1 MNRALTRDKSRDK
14 TGQTTGDR
22 TASSTGRLAGGC
34 KGIGALIVLLAV
46 VVGVPVLM
54 TILNLVPHH
63 LPTISSALTTLKA
76 RDNGQL
82 VAGVIAAGVW
92 VCWALF
98 IVSLLPEIAAL
109 ARHRPARTL
118 AGLGGFQR
126 PAAALVAAVA
136 LAFTLVPIAVDSS
149 APRADA
155 AGLPAASTYSTTHSI
170 SQTLDPSTS
179 HTRNDTGPH
188 TVGDTA
194 APASAERVGDVQPS
208 IGHGAPR
215 ASEMTDWS
223 TAVTTNYEVQRRDT
237 LWGIAADHLGDPL
250 RYREIV
256 ELNRDLVGPDNE
268 ITPGT
273 VLQLPTVAPAATQPG
288 DATTRPNTVVRVE
301 PGDTL
306 WGIEQ
311 HVTGSGD
318 NWPQAWAANS
328 GRPEPGGATF
338 TDPALI
344 RPGWSID
351 IPPAAPSTPGTRLHQ
366 QPAHPKPATQS
377 SASEAPGTVT
387 TPPHQAPGQQ
397 APGQQTPRHGQAPVP
412 VEVPPAQPEKQ
423 APMTTAPDAQGAPSS
438 VRSAHSD
445 AESDSSSELPML
457 AFAGGGMLMASL
469 ALTALVSY
477 RRRQFRERRP
487 GRTISGTPPELIGM
501 EQALLAT
508 GRAGSADVRWLDH
521 ALRSLTQI
529 LTKTDDGQLPDVVA
543 VCMTEDLLTLVLT
556 TAALQ
561 APLPW
566 TVDASGTRW
575 SVRRT
580 DELSYTQDHRS
591 FFFAPFPTLVS
602 VGYTTGGEHWMLDL
616 ERIAAMSLAGDQER
630 CLNLMRFLAAELAH
644 NSWSEMLRVT
654 IVGFGEELVGVNPNR
669 LTYTEDVNG
678 AIATLN
684 RHRQTVTEAMTDAGV
699 DVLTGRLRDVLGD
712 SWAPNVLLIAPH
724 LLADNAAGSALNS
737 DGMSG
742 LAELLGAMKAQPSRA
757 SIALV
762 LTADPDADQHADATR
777 WQLTVDS
784 GGILRIPALGLE
796 LIAQQIPA
804 CDAAGLSQM
813 LALAAAGDDQSV
825 PAARGQQPWDEFADA
840 CGGLIVPP
848 APTQS
853 EPAEPG
859 GQGGL
864 GGQSGPGH
872 VPGLHLAD
880 STAFVSNSVLPLSPQ
895 TYLEQTATTEPDL
908 LALAPQVDCGLREQ
922 VTRADPD
929 LDADLAAW
937 ADTICPRPRL
947 TLLGPVQVRAAGQLP
962 ARSPQLAFHTEVVAY
977 LATRPAGVLSDRYAR
992 AIWPSEPDVVGKTK
1006 VRESVSTVRVWLG
1019 EDPAT
1024 RQPYLPSG
1032 SFEAGR
1038 ARYRINQLLCDAELF
1053 RRLRLRGVVRGPEGI
1068 GDLQSALALVTG
1080 EPFADLPTPRKGS
1093 PGGYSWLADANSR
1106 LDHEYAAMIVDVAHI
1121 VATHYLAAGEPAAA
1135 AAAAQVALRAGSYE
1149 DVPLL
1154 DLVAACDA
1162 QDQRAEADA
1171 YVKKILANHDA
1182 DVEED
1187 LPPRTAQVLFRRQW
1201 THRAS

>member
-1 MNRALTRDKSRDK
+1 MSRTMSRSSARDLP
-14 TGQTTGDR
+14 GQTTAVARVSPGV
-22 TASSTGRLAGGC
+22 RLARLG
-34 KGIGALIVLLAV
+34 KGIGALLVLFAV

-54 TILNLVPHH
+54 TVLNLVPHS
-63 LPTISSALTTLKA
+63 LPTRSQALTSLKA

-98 IVSLLPEIAAL
+98 TLSLLPEIAAL

-126 PAAALVAAVA
+126 PAGALVAAVA
-136 LAFTLVPIAVDSS
+136 LAFTLVPIAVDSR

-155 AGLPAASTYSTTHSI
+155 AGLPTVSTHSI
-170 SQTLDPSTS
+170 SQTLNPSTIG
-179 HTRNDTGPH
+179 TGTGPS
-188 TVGDTA
+188 TVEDTA
-194 APASAERVGDVQPS
+194 ELASLERTAGLQPS
-208 IGHGAPR
+208 GRHGDPH
-215 ASEMTDWS
+215 ASEATDRS
-223 TAVTTNYEVQRRDT
+223 TPATTLYEVQRRDT
-237 LWGIAADHLGDPL
+237 LWDIAARHLGDPL

-273 VLQLPTVAPAATQPG
+273 VLRIPTVAPVATQPG
-288 DATTRPNTVVRVE
+288 EAAGGANTVVRVE

-306 WGIEQ
+306 WGIEE
-311 HVTGSGD
+311 HVTGSGI
-318 NWPQAWAANS
+318 NWPQAWAANK
-328 GRPEPGGATF
+328 GRPEPGGARL

-351 IPPAAPSTPGTRLHQ
+351 IPPAATSTPGTGLHQ
-366 QPAHPKPATQS
+366 KPAHAKPAQQS

-387 TPPHQAPGQQ
+387 SAPHQAPGQQ
-397 APGQQTPRHGQAPVP
+397 APGQQTHRHGQAPVP
-412 VEVPPAQPEKQ
+412 VEGGPAQTEKQ
-423 APMTTAPDAQGAPSS
+423 APMATAPDAQGEPTSVRRAPS
-438 VRSAHSD
+438 D
-445 AESDSSSELPML
+445 AASDSSSELPML
-457 AFAGGGMLMASL
+457 AFAGGGMLLASL

-487 GRTISGTPPELIGM
+487 GRTISGTPPELVGL

-508 GRAGSADVRWLDH
+508 GRAGSADVQWLDH
-521 ALRSLTQI
+521 ALRSLTQA
-529 LTKTDDGQLPDVVA
+529 LAKTDDGQLPDVVA
-543 VCMTEDLLTLVLT
+543 ACMTGEVLTLVLT
-556 TAALQ
+556 TAARQ

-580 DELSYTQDHRS
+580 DELSYTQEARS

-602 VGYTTGGEHWMLDL
+602 VGYTAGGEHWMLDL
-616 ERIAAMSLAGDQER
+616 ERIAAMSLAGDEAR
-630 CLNLMRFLAAELAH
+630 CLNLMRFVAAELAH

-654 IVGFGEELVGVNPNR
+654 LVGFGQELVGVNPNR
-669 LTYTEDVNG
+669 LAYTEDVTG
-678 AIATLN
+678 AIAALN
-684 RHRQTVTEAMTDAGV
+684 RHRQTVTAAMTDAGV

-724 LLADNAAGSALNS
+724 LLADNAADAAADSIGL
-737 DGMSG
+737 DG
-742 LAELLGAMKAQPSRA
+742 LAELLSAMKAQPSRA

-762 LTADPDADQHADATR
+762 LAADPEAPQQAHATR

-784 GGILRIPALGLE
+784 DGILRIPALGLE

-804 CDAAGLSQM
+804 SEAAGLAQM
-813 LALAAAGDDQSV
+813 LALAAACDDQPV

-840 CGGLIVPP
+840 CGGLILPP
-848 APTQS
+848 APTQP
-853 EPAEPG
+853 EPA
-859 GQGGL
+859 
-864 GGQSGPGH
+864 GPGAPGH
-872 VPGLHLAD
+872 ARGLHLAD
-880 STAFVSNSVLPLSPQ
+880 STAWVKSSVLPLPPE
-895 TYLEQTATTEPDL
+895 TYLEQTATTEQDL
-908 LALAPQVDCGLREQ
+908 LALAPQVDSGLREQ

-937 ADTICPRPRL
+937 ADPICPRPRL
-947 TLLGPVQVRAAGQLP
+947 TLLGPVAVRAAGQLP

-1006 VRESVSTVRVWLG
+1006 VRESVSTVRAWLG

-1053 RRLRLRGVVRGPEGI
+1053 RRLRLRGVARGPEGI
-1068 GDLQSALALVTG
+1068 GDLQSALELVTG

-1121 VATHYLAAGEPAAA
+1121 VATHHLAAGEPAAA

-1182 DVEED
+1182 EVEED

>member
-1 MNRALTRDKSRDK
+1 
-14 TGQTTGDR
+14 
-22 TASSTGRLAGGC
+22 
-34 KGIGALIVLLAV
+34 
-46 VVGVPVLM
+46 
-54 TILNLVPHH
+54 
-63 LPTISSALTTLKA
+63 
-76 RDNGQL
+76 
-82 VAGVIAAGVW
+82 
-92 VCWALF
+92 
-98 IVSLLPEIAAL
+98 
-109 ARHRPARTL
+109 
-118 AGLGGFQR
+118 
-126 PAAALVAAVA
+126 
-136 LAFTLVPIAVDSS
+136 
-149 APRADA
+149 
-155 AGLPAASTYSTTHSI
+155 
-170 SQTLDPSTS
+170 
-179 HTRNDTGPH
+179 
-188 TVGDTA
+188 
-194 APASAERVGDVQPS
+194 
-208 IGHGAPR
+208 
-215 ASEMTDWS
+215 
-223 TAVTTNYEVQRRDT
+223 
-237 LWGIAADHLGDPL
+237 
-250 RYREIV
+250 
-256 ELNRDLVGPDNE
+256 
-268 ITPGT
+268 
-273 VLQLPTVAPAATQPG
+273 
-288 DATTRPNTVVRVE
+288 
-301 PGDTL
+301 
-306 WGIEQ
+306 
-311 HVTGSGD
+311 
-318 NWPQAWAANS
+318 
-328 GRPEPGGATF
+328 
-338 TDPALI
+338 
-344 RPGWSID
+344 
-351 IPPAAPSTPGTRLHQ
+351 
-366 QPAHPKPATQS
+366 
-377 SASEAPGTVT
+377 
-387 TPPHQAPGQQ
+387 
-397 APGQQTPRHGQAPVP
+397 
-412 VEVPPAQPEKQ
+412 
-423 APMTTAPDAQGAPSS
+423 MTTAPGAQAPSAAGDVDVPGSAPNVLPQGEPRS
-438 VRSAHSD
+438 VRSASSD
-445 AESDSSSELPML
+445 ASSELPML
-457 AFAGGGMLMASL
+457 AFAGGGMLL
-469 ALTALVSY
+469 AGVTLTALVSY
-477 RRRQFRERRP
+477 RRRQFRARRP
-487 GRTISGTPPELIGM
+487 GRTISGTPPQLIGL

-508 GRAGSADVRWLDH
+508 GHAGSADVRWLDH

-529 LTKTDDGQLPDVVA
+529 LAKTDDAQLPDVVA

-556 TAALQ
+556 TAARQ
-561 APLPW
+561 PPLPW

-575 SVRRT
+575 SLRRT
-580 DELSYTQDHRS
+580 DELSYTQDQRS

-630 CLNLMRFLAAELAH
+630 CLNLMRFVAAELAH

-654 IVGFGEELVGVNPNR
+654 LVGFGEELVGVNPNR

-712 SWAPNVLLIAPH
+712 SWAPNVLLIAPR
-724 LLADNAAGSALNS
+724 LLADNAAGSASNS

-742 LAELLGAMKAQPSRA
+742 LAELLSAMKAQPSRA

-880 STAFVSNSVLPLSPQ
+880 SAAFVSNSVLPLSPQ
-895 TYLEQTATTEPDL
+895 TYLEQTATTEQDL

-929 LDADLAAW
+929 LDAELAAW
-937 ADTICPRPRL
+937 ADPTCPRPRL
-947 TLLGPVQVRAAGQLP
+947 TLLGPVQVRAAGELP

-1006 VRESVSTVRVWLG
+1006 VRESVSTVRAWLG

-1024 RQPYLPSG
+1024 GQPYLPSG

-1053 RRLRLRGVVRGPEGI
+1053 RRLRLRGVARGPEGI

-1093 PGGYSWLADANSR
+1093 PGGYSWLAEANSR

-1121 VATHYLAAGEPAAA
+1121 VATHHLAAGEPAAA